1 MQEIESLKK
10 KNLSFI
16 EERSSLI
23 EEKSSLIEEKYRCL
37 QRIKE
42 IESSIKEKNYQ
53 ISLICKKENNGHI
66 WKTEREDGPYGER
79 YTFCEKCYID
89 YYGDYYHY

>member
-1 MQEIESLKK
+1 MQEVEPLKK
-10 KNLSFI
+10 EN
-16 EERSSLI
+16 SLFI